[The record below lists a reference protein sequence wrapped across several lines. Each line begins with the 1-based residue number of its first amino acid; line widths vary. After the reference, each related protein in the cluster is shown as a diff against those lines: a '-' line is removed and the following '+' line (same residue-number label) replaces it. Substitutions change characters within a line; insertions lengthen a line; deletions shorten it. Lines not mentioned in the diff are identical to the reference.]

1 MRKHP
6 GDFCFALALPCV
18 SSRRASRKQVAITL
32 PVEAGLTA
40 RELVALGCRAEEEGF
55 DYVVCGEVAGVDALV
70 LLGAIA
76 AKTSRVKI
84 ATGIIASTIR
94 TPQLA
99 AMGFATLGSLAPGRV
114 TAGIGASSP
123 IIVQQWHGLPF
134 SKPLTATREFVEVFR
149 SALRQEKVYF
159 DGECVKSNGFLLQV
173 NPQGPIPVWL
183 GAINDKMLHLAGG
196 AADGVFLT
204 WCPPAEIPERMAVV
218 TAGAVEA
225 GRNPDDVE
233 VVCSFW
239 AYAGPDTSAAMETA
253 RRVVLQ
259 YAMVP
264 THQHAFVQSFP
275 SLAAAAE
282 AWNSNDRKK
291 ALSLLDDSVVQT
303 MCAIG
308 TAEQVAD
315 RVSAYHDNGVD
326 VAIIL
331 PIATRQGAGDVAA
344 NTYFSVAGEMRRR
357 GLIKGSS
364 SRESGTLWK

>member
-1 MRKHP
+1 M
-6 GDFCFALALPCV
+6 
-18 SSRRASRKQVAITL
+18 SSRRASRRQVAITL
-32 PVEAGLTA
+32 PVEAGLSA
-40 RELVALGCRAEEEGF
+40 RELVELGSRAEVEGF

-70 LLGAIA
+70 LLSAIA

-99 AMGFATLGSLAPGRV
+99 AMGFATLSSLAPGRI

-159 DGECVKSNGFLLQV
+159 DGECVRSDGFLLQV
-173 NPQGPIPVWL
+173 DPQGPIPVWL
-183 GAINDKMLHLAGG
+183 GAINDKMLHLAGLV
-196 AADGVFLT
+196 ADGVFLT
-204 WCPPAEIPERMAVV
+204 WCPPAEIPGRMAVV
-218 TAGAVEA
+218 DAGAVEA
-225 GRNPDDVE
+225 GRKPDDLE

-239 AYAGPDTSAAMETA
+239 AYAGPDTAAAMETA

-282 AWNSNDRKK
+282 AWNSGDRKT

-357 GLIKGSS
+357 GLINGSS
-364 SRESGTLWK
+364 SKEGGTLWK

>member
-1 MRKHP
+1 M
-6 GDFCFALALPCV
+6 
-18 SSRRASRKQVAITL
+18 STRRASRRQVAVTL
-32 PVEAGLTA
+32 PVEAGLSA
-40 RELVALGCRAEEEGF
+40 RELVELGCRAEVEGF

-70 LLGAIA
+70 LLSAIA
-76 AKTSRVKI
+76 AKTLRVKI

-99 AMGFATLGSLAPGRV
+99 AMGFATLGSLAPGRI

-134 SKPLTATREFVEVFR
+134 ARPLTATREFVEVFR

-159 DGECVKSNGFLLQV
+159 DGECVKSDGFLLQV
-173 NPQGPIPVWL
+173 DPQGPIPVWL
-183 GAINDKMLHLAGG
+183 GAINDKMLHLAGLV
-196 AADGVFLT
+196 ADGVFLT
-204 WCPPAEIPERMAVV
+204 WCPPAEIPGRMAVV
-218 TAGAVEA
+218 DAGAAEA
-225 GRNPDDVE
+225 GRKPDDLE

-239 AYAGPDTSAAMETA
+239 AYAGPDTAAAMETA

-282 AWNSNDRKK
+282 AWNSGDRKK

-357 GLIKGSS
+357 GLIRGSS
-364 SRESGTLWK
+364 SKESGTLWK